1 MAISV
6 EKSHDS
12 QPFTHKHA
20 SLVCYTRLMNSRL
33 KADGRFWLTLD
44 GKNFL
49 GRGRVELLQRIRE
62 TGSISKAAKAMKM
75 SYKAAWDAVDA
86 MNSAWQ
92 TPLVDSGPAGS
103 RLTEDAERLIAAYQK
118 ADARHAAFMKKLA
131 DGLPDPAA

>member
-1 MAISV
+1 M
-6 EKSHDS
+6 E
-12 QPFTHKHA
+12 
-20 SLVCYTRLMNSRL
+20 TRSKAAKL

-86 MNSAWQ
+86 MNTAWQ
-92 TPLVDSGPAGS
+92 SPLVDSGPAGS
-103 RLTEDAERLIAAYQK
+103 RLTDDAERLIVTYQH
-118 ADARHAAFMKKLA
+118 AEAQHTVFMSTLTESLPARKR
-131 DGLPDPAA
+131 

>member
-1 MAISV
+1 
-6 EKSHDS
+6 
-12 QPFTHKHA
+12 
-20 SLVCYTRLMNSRL
+20 MNSRL
-33 KADGRFWLTLD
+33 KADGRFWLTLG

-86 MNSAWQ
+86 MNTAWQ

-103 RLTEDAERLIAAYQK
+103 RLTEDAERLIAAYRK
-118 ADARHAAFMKKLA
+118 ADARHAAFMEELA
-131 DGLPDPAA
+131 EGLPDPAA